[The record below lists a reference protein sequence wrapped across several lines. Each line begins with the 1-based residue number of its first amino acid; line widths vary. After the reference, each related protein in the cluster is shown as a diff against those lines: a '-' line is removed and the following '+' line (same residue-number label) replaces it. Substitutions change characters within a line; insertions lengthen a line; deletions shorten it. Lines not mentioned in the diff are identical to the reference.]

1 MAAHRRIHCWHDR
14 VLSQGR
20 LALRA
25 GSGITVH
32 GASNNEKSRF
42 LSKDIAVSPLG
53 VTLVAFLFFFCVC
66 VSVSERAWGS

>member
-32 GASNNEKSRF
+32 GASNEKSRF

-53 VTLVAFLFFFCVC
+53 VTLVAFFFFFFVCVC
-66 VSVSERAWGS
+66 V